1 MITEFS
7 LQALVDISKS
17 RLSSSLN
24 HVIFG
29 LERPSMRQDHIL
41 PPVSA
46 PQPENHVKSN
56 RFRQEC
62 VGHMS
67 LLYANQDVEMLAK
80 AFSNLC
86 NLETVGIRDWNS
98 RTRNRDYPYNVW
110 NSKCPCTGKIPNENW
125 AFRASNVAWRK
136 WLIHML
142 LGYGVRTFQEETG
155 RSLDLPRRFP
165 HGPTGLLDQAEYLSR
180 VFLSLL
186 RSLGKAGS
194 RPKNFEIILR
204 ESSIYDHAFNLPHYV
219 DVLVQPVLGNIRTLL
234 LDLNAEYKPAY
245 VNVNNVPTEC
255 PDYLLRT
262 FLSRL
267 LELEHLRLN
276 FRFFRGETSNLL
288 SWLSKPVPATTP
300 NTTAAT
306 SLLESPQP
314 IEFTKLRQ
322 LDIGM
327 VPVEP
332 RVLLDIIQK
341 HRATLRS
348 ISLHKVSLLQTEP
361 TKSTRDNLW
370 AKFFGQLSKLDLKLT
385 SMKMSLLSQKRTNHM
400 RTVTFKDSRDPRS
413 REWGGTDVQSC
424 LRDFIANVVIDG
436 PDHDTE
442 SSHTPESQEWNSDG
456 KSSYLNIYIHNLLTS
471 K

>member
-1 MITEFS
+1 MKAGTLELAMWLEES
-7 LQALVDISKS
+7 
-17 RLSSSLN
+17 
-24 HVIFG
+24 G
-29 LERPSMRQDHIL
+29 LF
-41 PPVSA
+41 A
-46 PQPENHVKSN
+46 C
-56 RFRQEC
+56 F
-62 VGHMS
+62 
-67 LLYANQDVEMLAK
+67 
-80 AFSNLC
+80 
-86 NLETVGIRDWNS
+86 
-98 RTRNRDYPYNVW
+98 
-110 NSKCPCTGKIPNENW
+110 
-125 AFRASNVAWRK
+125 
-136 WLIHML
+136 

-204 ESSIYDHAFNLPHYV
+204 ESSIYDHAFNLPNYV
-219 DVLVQPVLGNIRTLL
+219 DVLVQPVLGNMRTLL

-255 PDYLLRT
+255 PNYLLRT

-267 LELEHLRLN
+267 LELENLRLN
-276 FRFFRGETSNLL
+276 FRFFRGEDDSSLL
-288 SWLSKPVPATTP
+288 SWLSKPVSATTP

-306 SLLESPQP
+306 SLPESPQP

-322 LDIGM
+322 LEIGM
-327 VPVEP
+327 ITVEP
-332 RVLLDIIQK
+332 RILLDIIQK

-348 ISLHKVSLLQTEP
+348 ISLHKVSLLQTDP
-361 TKSTRDNLW
+361 TKSSRDNPW

-385 SMKMSLLSQKRTNHM
+385 SMNMSLLSQKSESTNPF
-400 RTVTFKDSRDPRS
+400 RPVTFKDSRDLKR

-424 LRDFIANVVIDG
+424 LRDFIANLVING

-442 SSHTPESQEWNSDG
+442 SSHTPESEEWNSDG
-456 KSSYLNIYIHNLLTS
+456 KSSYLNINIHNLLTS
-471 K
+471 KQIPCTMLTTKTRTKTRTKMSSRGIRLGGAMEDGNMLVWFAFSCSNKKYQSCCWLAPHVLPPKSIKATLWGTFFGD

>member
-1 MITEFS
+1 M
-7 LQALVDISKS
+7 
-17 RLSSSLN
+17 
-24 HVIFG
+24 
-29 LERPSMRQDHIL
+29 
-41 PPVSA
+41 
-46 PQPENHVKSN
+46 
-56 RFRQEC
+56 
-62 VGHMS
+62 
-67 LLYANQDVEMLAK
+67 
-80 AFSNLC
+80 
-86 NLETVGIRDWNS
+86 
-98 RTRNRDYPYNVW
+98 
-110 NSKCPCTGKIPNENW
+110 
-125 AFRASNVAWRK
+125 
-136 WLIHML
+136 
-142 LGYGVRTFQEETG
+142 
-155 RSLDLPRRFP
+155 
-165 HGPTGLLDQAEYLSR
+165 
-180 VFLSLL
+180 
-186 RSLGKAGS
+186 
-194 RPKNFEIILR
+194 R
-204 ESSIYDHAFNLPHYV
+204 ESSIYDHAFNLPNYV

-276 FRFFRGETSNLL
+276 FRFFRGGDDSSLL
-288 SWLSKPVPATTP
+288 SWLSKPVFATTP

-306 SLLESPQP
+306 SLPESPQP

-322 LDIGM
+322 LEIGM
-327 VPVEP
+327 ITVEP
-332 RVLLDIIQK
+332 RILLDIIQK

-361 TKSTRDNLW
+361 AKSTRDNLW
-370 AKFFGQLSKLDLKLT
+370 TKFFGQLSKLDLRLT
-385 SMKMSLLSQKRTNHM
+385 SMKMSLLSQKRANHM